1 MTSCSKAP
9 RGLFVLL
16 RVGGVLTAIAVSPS
30 PWSRHCPDRDA
41 FRAGRNLPDKE
52 FRYLRTVIVTAAVH
66 RGFGSRLAPLPLTFR
81 HWAGISPYTSPYG
94 LSRDL
99 WFCYPVAWASLLRLQ
114 NAPVVRRSPSR
125 APLLPKV
132 RGQIAEFLNQGSLV
146 HLSLL
151 SQPTCVGLRYG
162 HHTPS
167 RAGISRRYRVSSLES
182 VLLRPLALASRSS
195 HRGLTRHSLPA
206 WTALVLP
213 RNLSCRFLHWSN
225 GRIVV
230 QDYQPVVHRFGS
242 RLTLRPD

>member
-66 RGFGSRLAPLPLTFR
+66 RGFHSSREAFLLTFR
-81 HWAGISPYTSPYG
+81 HWAGISPYTSSYDFCT
-94 LSRDL
+94 DL

-114 NAPVVRRSPSR
+114 GAPAVQRSPPP

-146 HLSLL
+146 RLSLL
-151 SQPTCVGLRYG
+151 SQSTCVGLRYG
-162 HHTPS
+162 RSLPPVQAFLDCRDSTPS
-167 RAGISRRYRVSSLES
+167 VRSCDLPLRSPLGQRTRHYPRAPYQLGRC
-182 VLLRPLALASRSS
+182 SS
-195 HRGLTRHSLPA
+195 HRGVYRPVPCPVKRGVA
-206 WTALVLP
+206 
-213 RNLSCRFLHWSN
+213 
-225 GRIVV
+225 V
-230 QDYQPVVHRFGS
+230 QDYQPVVHRYSCEAF
-242 RLTLRPD
+242 P